1 MIRIELKSMK
11 FYAFHGVASQ
21 EKKVGNHFVV
31 DLWLTAD
38 VTQAMESDDLRDT
51 INYAEVYE
59 IVRREMMQ
67 PSNLLEA
74 VAGRIVKALKCH
86 FQQIQHVSVKVAKLN
101 PPFGGDVYSAAV
113 IVGNRHHVATPP

>member
-21 EKKVGNHFVV
+21 EKKVGNHFIV

-113 IVGNRHHVATPP
+113 IVDE